1 MKQVF
6 NLIRGGFHM
15 VKTTKVKETLND
27 VNFKS
32 NNSKQTV
39 LSSGIAV
46 TPAILEVLQI
56 ALPIIGSSIKEKLKN
71 EIDNQKNVRED
82 QRNILS
88 RRAEQLLKFIEL
100 EENKDNYDQ
109 KRIDQWKLDLEM
121 NWKQQS
127 ELDNKNDGFLK
138 FIFNKFIN

>member
-1 MKQVF
+1 
-6 NLIRGGFHM
+6 M
-15 VKTTKVKETLND
+15 VKITKVKETLSD
-27 VNFKS
+27 VKLKS
-32 NNSKQTV
+32 TSSQQTV

-56 ALPIIGSSIKEKLKN
+56 ALPIIGASIKEKLKN
-71 EIDNQKNVRED
+71 EIDNQKDVRED
-82 QRNILS
+82 QRNMLS

-109 KRIDQWKLDLEM
+109 KRIDQWKLDLES
-121 NWKQQS
+121 NWKKQS